1 MTDNKRT
8 KRQKKKGFSVR
19 AKIFTG
25 FFVFVALTLVIL
37 ALFQVFMLPYLYGA
51 ITIRQIKDGS
61 RRLIQ
66 TGSVD
71 SMYALGRELA
81 EDSHMEIA
89 LLYPLAGSRIRL
101 SPTGYPECV
110 LFDLTY
116 AECQQIGAIAEE
128 KGGSAL
134 LSVSNIPLADDPPA
148 DPGILPMP
156 GGLQDR
162 GSRYSVSQYSIFSGV
177 SGANVVYAETIEIEG
192 QSYLLLINAYLA
204 PMGAT
209 ARTLSVILIAVGV
222 LMILLAILLA
232 GYISGRIAGPIV
244 KINAR
249 AKVFAAGSYD
259 VRFDEQSGY
268 REASELSATL
278 NQAAAE
284 LGKVEKLQRELI
296 ANVSHDLRT
305 PLTLISGYSEMMRDI
320 PGQVTP
326 ENLTLIIDEV
336 SRLNLLVNDLLE
348 TSRIQSGSVSM
359 RPESFCLT
367 DEIGRIIDTYQALTA
382 AKGIRIG
389 FEADGPANVV
399 ADRSLIVRAVMNLV
413 NNAMTYTGADR
424 TVLIRQIRKD
434 GFVRIEVSDSGE
446 GIAPDQLELIWDRY
460 YKADAAHKRAVV
472 GTGLGLSIVK
482 SIVTMHGGN
491 YGVRSRVGQGSTFW
505 IEIPEE

>member
-1 MTDNKRT
+1 MDNRSA

-37 ALFQVFMLPYLYGA
+37 ALFQIFLLPYLYGVL
-51 ITIRQIKDGS
+51 TIRQMKEGS
-61 RRLIQ
+61 RRLIE

-71 SMYALGRELA
+71 SMYALSTKLA

-89 LLYPLAGSRIRL
+89 LLDTGESSRIKL
-101 SPTGYPECV
+101 SATVYPECV
-110 LFDLTY
+110 LFDLNYT
-116 AECQQIGAIAEE
+116 ECLQIGNIADQN
-128 KGGSAL
+128 GGSVL
-134 LSVSNIPLADDPPA
+134 LSVSDIRTPGESPW
-148 DPGILPMP
+148 DPGDSKPNLPE
-156 GGLQDR
+156 R
-162 GSRYSVSQYSIFSGV
+162 NSRYSVSQYSVFSG
-177 SGANVVYAETIEIEG
+177 GNGDNVVYAEIFELDG

-209 ARTLSVILIAVGV
+209 ARTLSVILVAVGV
-222 LMILLAILLA
+222 LMILLAVLLA

-249 AKVFAAGSYD
+249 AKVFATGSYD
-259 VRFDEQSGY
+259 VCFDENSGY
-268 REASELSATL
+268 REVRELSATL
-278 NQAAAE
+278 NQAAVE
-284 LGKVEKLQRELI
+284 LGKVEKLQKELI

-382 AKGIRIG
+382 AKGIRILS
-389 FEADGPANVV
+389 EAEESVNVV
-399 ADRSLIVRAVMNLV
+399 ADRSLIVRAVMNLI
-413 NNAMTYTGADR
+413 NNAMTYTGDDR
-424 TVLIRQIRKD
+424 TVTIRQTLRD
-434 GFVRIEVSDSGE
+434 GFVRIEVGDSGE
-446 GIAPDQLELIWDRY
+446 GVAPDQLELIWDRY
-460 YKADAAHKRAVV
+460 YKAEGNHKRAVV

-482 SIVTMHGGN
+482 SIVIMHGGN
-491 YGVRSRVGQGSTFW
+491 YGVRSKVGQGSTFW
-505 IEIPEE
+505 IEIPADHG